1 MIVYDPLALIQIVL
15 TIICFEHIDGKSN
28 ECFDQ
33 EYSPLCFCRSFYRN
47 SILTDLFL
55 SKLSLFQCD
64 DSRSIRRCRK
74 SQFHSPSF
82 DLTQLIPTVANI
94 SHCQEDRRCLRTLQ
108 STQHCQQCHIV
119 PSSLTHN
126 NSYTINKTI
135 TDLCFYL
142 CPHDKSCGFLCLH
155 RHVIV
160 SSVHCHRCRRSR
172 QNVTCRCIQLKK
184 SSTCLE
190 SSYESTTERWMQKR
204 GFPAAGIL
212 ATLVLSAIVL
222 VFAIKLIYHQIDTLE
237 RHYDL

>member
-126 NSYTINKTI
+126 NSYTINETI

-237 RHYDL
+237 RH